1 MHTILWRRLDGPGHD
16 ACRWQ
21 REGGGW
27 SLEGMAVFEAEG
39 VAAALSYRLDCG
51 PEWASRSARVAGWI
65 GARRFDLRLD
75 RQADGR
81 WRIDGCPDAALDGLL
96 DIDLGFT
103 PATNTNAI
111 RRMGLGL
118 RAEAETVAVWL
129 DTEDWKVKRLPQS
142 YSRSDEQ
149 SYLYASPQHGYR
161 ATLLVDRFGAVV
173 RYPGLW
179 HACAPA

>member
-1 MHTILWRRLDGPGHD
+1 MHTILWRRLDGAGHD

-21 REGGGW
+21 REGDGW

-51 PEWASRSARVAGWI
+51 PDWASRSARVAGWI

-111 RRMGLGL
+111 RRMGLAVGS
-118 RAEAETVAVWL
+118 AAETVAVWL

-142 YSRSDEQ
+142 YSRSGDRN
-149 SYLYASPQHGYR
+149 YLYASPQHGYR
-161 ATLLVDRFGAVV
+161 ATLLVDGFGAVV

-179 HACAPA
+179 DACAPA